1 MNPDVGCTMR
11 AGRQVAFHEV
21 EVYFCHK
28 VEDEAD
34 PLSDPNKDW
43 VDYWRNLFP
52 KVIKTK

>member
-1 MNPDVGCTMR
+1 MR
-11 AGRQVAFHEV
+11 KESRLLFQ
-21 EVYFCHK
+21 K